1 MAENEKKTLLNCTT
15 KEFLKTL
22 NSLRHD
28 IAKFFEQTKLDEII
42 YKTIDVP
49 EDTPEKER
57 GELLVKKYNERMDK
71 VIETCFCAENIDITF
86 ELLAKMDFATVED
99 IEKLGDMEVVSLL
112 MKYMTSSRTMSFF
125 IMQRGAAAQSSAG

>member
-15 KEFLKTL
+15 KEFLTTL
-22 NSLRHD
+22 NSMRHD

-49 EDTPEKER
+49 EDMLEKER

-71 VIETCFCAENIDITF
+71 VIETCFCAENIDTTF
-86 ELLAKMDFATVED
+86 ELLAKMDFVTVED
-99 IEKLGDMEVVSLL
+99 IEKLGDMEVVALL
-112 MKYMTSSRTMSFF
+112 MKYMTSSRTMNFF
-125 IMQRGAAAQSSAG
+125 IMQRSTAVQNSAG

>member
-15 KEFLKTL
+15 KEFLTTL
-22 NSLRHD
+22 NSMRHD

-49 EDTPEKER
+49 EDMPEKER

-71 VIETCFCAENIDITF
+71 VIETCFCAENIDATF
-86 ELLAKMDFATVED
+86 ELLAKMDFVTVED

-125 IMQRGAAAQSSAG
+125 IMQRGTAAQSSAG